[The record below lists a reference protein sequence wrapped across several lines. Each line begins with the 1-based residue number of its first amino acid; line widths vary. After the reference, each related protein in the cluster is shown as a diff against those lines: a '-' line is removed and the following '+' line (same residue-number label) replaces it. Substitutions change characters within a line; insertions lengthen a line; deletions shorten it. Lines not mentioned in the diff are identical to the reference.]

1 MQIHSN
7 DHLYA
12 ERDTRLFGFHQDSH
26 LLAEKQTEVAH
37 QINGFLILGCPDRR
51 EPMPVFI
58 SETRGQDAWGWLRRC
73 YTLLLSQGAKLH
85 LKLNANMWHR

>member
-12 ERDTRLFGFHQDSH
+12 ERDTDLFGFHQDSH
-26 LLAEKQTEVAH
+26 LLAENQTEVAH
-37 QINGFLILGCPDRR
+37 QINCFLILGRPDRR

-58 SETRGQDAWGWLRRC
+58 NETRGQDTWGWLRRC
-73 YTLLLSQGAKLH
+73 YTLLLSEGVKFRI
-85 LKLNANMWHR
+85 KLNANMGHL